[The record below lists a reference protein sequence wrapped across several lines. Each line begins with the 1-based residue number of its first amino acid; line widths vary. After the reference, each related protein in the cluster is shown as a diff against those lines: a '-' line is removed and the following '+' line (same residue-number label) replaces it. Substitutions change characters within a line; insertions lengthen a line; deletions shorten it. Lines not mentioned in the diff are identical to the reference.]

1 MGIKNALFLYLFSTI
16 FTKPLHSCG
25 TILIAVC
32 AFFNKHEEFFDFLV
46 TNAEYFH
53 KGTLMA
59 REVLQDPSKLERY
72 VKDVKAL
79 EHSADKVTHEISA
92 KMRHVFITPI
102 DREDFFLLTTT
113 LDDCV
118 DDIQDV
124 VMCLKLYH
132 AGIGS
137 KLPMRMADILVEM
150 SSELIVLFRLLKSI
164 DKNETEIGERT
175 RKINA
180 LISDLFDGTHEVM
193 EIIRWKEIMEAMEDT
208 ANRAEKVG
216 NLIKEVVMKYA

>member
-1 MGIKNALFLYLFSTI
+1 MFS
-16 FTKPLHSCG
+16 L
-25 TILIAVC
+25 V
-32 AFFNKHEEFFDFLV
+32 NKHEEFFDFLV

-53 KGTLMA
+53 KGTVMA
-59 REVLQDPSKLERY
+59 REVLQDPAKLERY
-72 VKDVKAL
+72 TKEVKNL
-79 EHSADKVTHEISA
+79 EHSADKVTHDISA

-102 DREDFFLLTTT
+102 DREDFFLLTTS

-124 VMCLKLYH
+124 VMSLKLYH

-137 KLPMRMADILVEM
+137 KLLLRMADILVEM
-150 SSELIVLFRLLKSI
+150 SSEMIVLFRLLKDI
-164 DKNETEIGERT
+164 DKNETEIAERT

-180 LISDLFDGTHEVM
+180 LESEGDEIYRNAISDLFDGTHEVM